1 MEILKFY
8 TNSNELIDTTDILR
22 GDTIRVVFAHVEVIN
37 SNRLSLASDAIQ
49 LTRDKYPLYFEHK
62 DNKPTDAIGYIVP
75 EKEPTESGEFVGFMS
90 FYDTDE
96 GRHAR
101 KMWNDEVFTELS
113 VAYYLDD
120 YEIKNNDDGE
130 YIAVKKAKL
139 KEISIVSVGA
149 DEETGRTNSVET
161 EDVDVKAEDVEDV
174 DVKVDDDE
182 DVEVED
188 VEDVEADEADEA
200 DEIEI
205 LKINTLKK
213 YALRDIL

>member
-1 MEILKFY
+1 M
-8 TNSNELIDTTDILR
+8 
-22 GDTIRVVFAHVEVIN
+22 
-37 SNRLSLASDAIQ
+37 
-49 LTRDKYPLYFEHK
+49 
-62 DNKPTDAIGYIVP
+62 
-75 EKEPTESGEFVGFMS
+75 
-90 FYDTDE
+90 
-96 GRHAR
+96 
-101 KMWNDEVFTELS
+101 NDEVFTELS

-120 YEIKNNDDGE
+120 YEIKNNEDGE

-149 DEETGRTNSVET
+149 DEETGRTNSVEA
-161 EDVDVKAEDVEDV
+161 EDVDVKAEDVDVEAEDV
-174 DVKVDDDE
+174 EDVE

-188 VEDVEADEADEA
+188 VEADEVEDVEAGEA